1 MVNPPV
7 TAACSISPA
16 AVSRWDT
23 DRLPI
28 PLPISCSG
36 AERSTAQSNIGSG
49 KGR

>member
-1 MVNPPV
+1 MAIWGAVAMVNPPV
-7 TAACSISPA
+7 V
-16 AVSRWDT
+16 VSRWDT